1 MVSAEYTFYHS
12 QLTTRN
18 AQQVMSIKQ
27 SWIDYV
33 HDLQNRIC
41 AALEE
46 ADGKAK
52 FFEDKWERPEGG
64 GGKTRVIA
72 NGNVFE
78 KGGVNTSVVYG
89 DVTDAMRTQLKIDGA
104 KWFACGLSLVIHPIN
119 PFVPTVHCN
128 YRMFELYN
136 EQDEVIDR
144 WFGGGTD
151 LTPYYLFEE
160 DARHFHQTYKDVCD
174 QFDPNFYSKFK
185 EVCDNYFVNFHRNNE
200 RRGIGGIFYD
210 YQREAPSIPQ
220 GGSGHSQPSLPQEP
234 DDSDTSNISKER
246 SVDNPPLGG
255 GGAFW
260 IAFGKACGDAFIPA
274 YIPIVEKRKNTTYTA
289 ENKRWQEIRR
299 GRYVEFN
306 LVHDRGTLFG
316 LKTNGRIE
324 SILMS
329 LPPTVRFEYNYQP
342 KPGSEEE
349 KLLQACLHPRDWL
362 AAEITDD
369 EKAEWARRSNS
380 C

>member
-1 MVSAEYTFYHS
+1 
-12 QLTTRN
+12 
-18 AQQVMSIKQ
+18 MSVKEN
-27 SWIDYV
+27 WISFI
-33 HDLQNRIC
+33 HELQDKIC
-41 AALEE
+41 SALE
-46 ADGKAK
+46 AVDGKAT
-52 FFEDKWERPEGG
+52 FIEDKWERAEGG

-78 KGGVNTSVVYG
+78 KGGVNTSIVFG
-89 DVTDAMRTQLKIDGA
+89 DVTDAMRTQLKINGA
-104 KWFACGLSLVIHPIN
+104 KWFACGMSIVIHPLN

-136 EQDEVIDR
+136 ENDEVIDR

-160 DARHFHQTYKDVCD
+160 DAKHFHQTYKRACD
-174 QFDPNFYSKFK
+174 QFDPSFYPKFK
-185 EVCDNYFVNFHRNNE
+185 AECDNYFVNWHRNNE

-210 YQREAPSIPQ
+210 YQRPNDKQDVE
-220 GGSGHSQPSLPQEP
+220 
-234 DDSDTSNISKER
+234 
-246 SVDNPPLGG
+246 
-255 GGAFW
+255 FW
-260 IAFGKACGDAFIPA
+260 MNFANACGYAFIEA
-274 YIPIVEKRKNTTYTA
+274 YIPIAEKRKATPYTEA
-289 ENKRWQEIRR
+289 NKHWQEIRR

-329 LPPTVRFEYNYQP
+329 LPPTVRFEYNYTP
-342 KPGSEEE
+342 AFGTEEYKMQE
-349 KLLQACLHPRDWL
+349 ACLHPRDWL
-362 AAEITDD
+362 NEITD
-369 EKAEWARRSNS
+369 EERAQWARRSNT

>member
-1 MVSAEYTFYHS
+1 MNIKD
-12 QLTTRN
+12 LWI
-18 AQQVMSIKQ
+18 AQI
-27 SWIDYV
+27 
-33 HDLQNRIC
+33 HELQNNIC
-41 AALEE
+41 KALESC
-46 ADGKAK
+46 DGKAT
-52 FFEDKWERPEGG
+52 FFEDEWQRPEGG

-78 KGGVNTSVVYG
+78 KGGVNTSVVFG
-89 DVTDAMRTQLKIDGA
+89 DVTEAMKTQLKINGA
-104 KWFACGLSLVIHPIN
+104 KWFACGLSLVIHPLN

-136 EQDEVIDR
+136 ENNEVIDR

-160 DARHFHQTYKDVCD
+160 DAKHFHQTYKNACD
-174 QFDPNFYSKFK
+174 KFDLSFYPKFK
-185 EVCDNYFVNFHRNNE
+185 NDCDNYFVNWHRNEE

-210 YQREAPSIPQ
+210 YQRAAENKDV
-220 GGSGHSQPSLPQEP
+220 H
-234 DDSDTSNISKER
+234 
-246 SVDNPPLGG
+246 
-255 GGAFW
+255 FW
-260 IAFGKACGDAFIPA
+260 MNFAKTCGDAFIEA
-274 YIPIVEKRKNTTYTA
+274 YIPVVEKRKQTIYTDQH
-289 ENKRWQEIRR
+289 KHWQEIRR

-316 LKTNGRIE
+316 LRTNGRIE

-342 KPGSEEE
+342 EPGTEED
-349 KLLQACLHPRDWL
+349 KLQQACLHPRDWL
-362 AAEITDD
+362 TEITEE
-369 EKAEWARRSNS
+369 EKNAWAKRANS

>member
-1 MVSAEYTFYHS
+1 M
-12 QLTTRN
+12 N
-18 AQQVMSIKQ
+18 IKE
-27 SWIDYV
+27 SWIEYI

-41 AALEE
+41 DAVEQ
-46 ADGKAK
+46 ADGEAK
-52 FFEDKWERPEGG
+52 FIEDKWDRPEGG

-78 KGGVNTSVVYG
+78 KGGVNTSVVFG
-89 DVTDAMRTQLKIDGA
+89 DVTDAMKTQLKINGA
-104 KWFACGLSLVIHPIN
+104 KWFACGLSLVIHPSN

-136 EQDEVIDR
+136 QKDEVIDR

-160 DARHFHQTYKDVCD
+160 DAKHFHQSYKDVCD
-174 QFDPNFYSKFK
+174 QFDPTFYKNFK
-185 EVCDNYFVNFHRNNE
+185 VICDNYFVNFHRNNE

-210 YQREAPSIPQ
+210 YQRPNEN
-220 GGSGHSQPSLPQEP
+220 H
-234 DDSDTSNISKER
+234 DVN
-246 SVDNPPLGG
+246 
-255 GGAFW
+255 FW
-260 IAFGKACGDAFIPA
+260 MNFGKACGNAFIDA
-274 YIPIVEKRKNTTYTA
+274 YIPIVEKRKNTPYTN
-289 ENKRWQEIRR
+289 ENKHWQEIRR

-306 LVHDRGTLFG
+306 LVHDRGTIFG

-342 KPGSEEE
+342 EPNSEED
-349 KLLQACLHPRDWL
+349 KLLQACLHPKDWV
-362 AAEITDD
+362 
-369 EKAEWARRSNS
+369 
-380 C
+380 

>member
-1 MVSAEYTFYHS
+1 MNSLSNILPKEEFISFIH
-12 QLTTRN
+12 R
-18 AQQVMSIKQ
+18 
-27 SWIDYV
+27 
-33 HDLQNRIC
+33 LQDDIC
-41 AALEE
+41 AALEKS
-46 ADGKAK
+46 DGQAR
-52 FFEDKWERPEGG
+52 FIEDAWERPEGG

-72 NGNVFE
+72 NGAVFE

-89 DVTDAMRTQLKIDGA
+89 DVTEAMRTQLGIKGS
-104 KWFACGLSLVIHPIN
+104 KWFAAGLSLVIHPLN

-136 EQDEVIDR
+136 EQGEVADR

-160 DARHFHQTYKDVCD
+160 DAIYFHKTYKDVCD
-174 QFDPNFYSKFK
+174 SFDNSFYPRFK
-185 EVCDNYFVNFHRNNE
+185 EACDNYFVNTHRNNE

-210 YQREAPSIPQ
+210 YQR
-220 GGSGHSQPSLPQEP
+220 P
-234 DDSDTSNISKER
+234 DSNH
-246 SVDNPPLGG
+246 DLD
-255 GGAFW
+255 FW
-260 IAFGKACGDAFIPA
+260 MKFGKACGDAFIAA
-274 YIPIVEKRKNTTYTA
+274 YIPIVEKRKYTPFSD
-289 ENKRWQEIRR
+289 KHKHWQEIRR

-342 KPGSEEE
+342 EPGSEEN
-349 KLLQACLHPRDWL
+349 KLLQACLHPRQWV
-362 AAEITDD
+362 
-369 EKAEWARRSNS
+369 
-380 C
+380 

>member
-1 MVSAEYTFYHS
+1 MDIR
-12 QLTTRN
+12 QN
-18 AQQVMSIKQ
+18 
-27 SWIDYV
+27 WIDYI

-46 ADGKAK
+46 ADGRAK
-52 FFEDKWERPEGG
+52 FIEDEWERPEGG
-64 GGKTRVIA
+64 GGKTRVIK
-72 NGNVFE
+72 NGAVFE
-78 KGGVNTSVVYG
+78 KGGVNTSVVFG
-89 DVTDAMRTQLKIDGA
+89 EVTEAMKTALKINGA
-104 KWFACGLSLVIHPIN
+104 KWFACGLSLVIHPLN

-136 EQDEVIDR
+136 ENDEVIDR

-160 DARHFHQTYKDVCD
+160 DAKHFHQAYKDACD
-174 QFDPNFYSKFK
+174 KFDPSFYPKFK

-210 YQREAPSIPQ
+210 YQRAD
-220 GGSGHSQPSLPQEP
+220 GNH
-234 DDSDTSNISKER
+234 DVN
-246 SVDNPPLGG
+246 
-255 GGAFW
+255 FW
-260 IAFGKACGDAFIPA
+260 MNFGKACGDAFIPA
-274 YIPIVEKRKNTTYTA
+274 YVPIVERRKNSSYSD
-289 ENKRWQEIRR
+289 ENKHWQEIRR

-342 KPGSEEE
+342 KPNSEED
-349 KLLQACLHPRDWL
+349 KLLQVCLHPRDWV
-362 AAEITDD
+362 
-369 EKAEWARRSNS
+369 
-380 C
+380 

>member
-1 MVSAEYTFYHS
+1 MDVKET
-12 QLTTRN
+12 
-18 AQQVMSIKQ
+18 
-27 SWIDYV
+27 WISFI

-41 AALEE
+41 AALEQS
-46 ADGKAK
+46 DGKAT
-52 FFEDKWERPEGG
+52 FVEDAWERPEGG

-72 NGNVFE
+72 NGNVIE
-78 KGGVNTSVVYG
+78 KGGVNTSIVFG
-89 DVTDAMRTQLKIDGA
+89 DVTDAMRTQLKINGA

-136 EQDEVIDR
+136 ENDEVIDR

-160 DARHFHQTYKDVCD
+160 DAKHFHQTYKNACDAFDVS
-174 QFDPNFYSKFK
+174 FYPKFK
-185 EVCDNYFVNFHRNNE
+185 KECDNYFVNWHRNAE

-210 YQREAPSIPQ
+210 YQRATEQ
-220 GGSGHSQPSLPQEP
+220 Q
-234 DDSDTSNISKER
+234 DVT
-246 SVDNPPLGG
+246 
-255 GGAFW
+255 FW
-260 IAFGKACGDAFIPA
+260 IELAKKCGNAFIDA
-274 YIPIVEKRKNTTYTA
+274 YIPIVEKRKYTTYTA
-289 ENKRWQEIRR
+289 ENKHWQEIRR

-329 LPPTVRFEYNYQP
+329 LPPTVRFQYNYQP
-342 KPGSEEE
+342 AFGSEEY
-349 KLLQACLHPRDWL
+349 KLQEACLHPREWL
-362 AAEITDD
+362 NEISEE
-369 EKAEWARRSNS
+369 EKIAWAKRSNS